1 MLGNG
6 IIHQQGVV
14 GAKPLP
20 ETGGDLGRQ
29 GRLIHGAAPDNPGP
43 LEFVGRLLSSLGQLR
58 QHVLSSEQIEDDP
71 LVDERR
77 RPAINL

>member
-1 MLGNG
+1 VLGNG
-6 IIHQQGVV
+6 IIHQQGIV

-20 ETGGDLGRQ
+20 ETGGDFGRQ
-29 GRLIHGAAPDNPGP
+29 GRLMHGAVPDNLGP
-43 LEFVGRLLSSLGQLR
+43 PEFVGRLLLGLGQWR

-71 LVDERR
+71 LVDELR